1 MDYFLWYNFD
11 MGKKI
16 NVERLI
22 KEATHHKFVFN
33 EETEQ
38 VEDNLAELLDET
50 TDDTF
55 YYVGISDFVISY
67 FKTYLDTEW
76 NIRAIFQIGFPY
88 SYPASGI
95 IDENNIPRR
104 VPVTHP
110 GYKIREYLKDKVWN
124 LFVFTK
130 KKFDKT
136 IIGFNNYNS
145 CKLAY
150 KPDDSSD
157 TFVFFVSD
165 ENEFG
170 KPVYDRSFSFVTG
183 RLISRYVDYYK
194 TIQKILEKGYLIERR
209 IDFETFRDIDFE
221 FVEVPSDSLYIEYLN
236 FLYRYKESVTNLF
249 GYPTDEEVIKP
260 LSNEV
265 DFINHIKEI
274 KTGDILLNY
283 FSLNRSEK
291 KYAIRSSIAEKDQ
304 SKAKCECIMRSKDL
318 SPFYILSYLQSDFL
332 KEFVLTS
339 YKPVYEDFEKTI
351 DEHKESGD
359 ELEFFRSQYFF
370 NLHHDNDEDWE
381 DLDIHNIPI
390 IVNHSVDTNYF
401 EKKYQWEKQQ
411 KLTIQR
417 KLEKQSKTLMYN
429 TNAKDII
436 LRDMKELKECFHRGT
451 YKAAIIMAGSI
462 LEAFLIDWL
471 SEINDTNYFEED
483 YLVFDS
489 YRQRYRRADLKDY
502 ISVIAELKKP
512 NWFDAA
518 AKATEIRKKR
528 NLVHAKLYIND
539 NDISRET
546 CTEVINFLEAVINT
560 RWQ

>member
-274 KTGDILLNY
+274 KTGDIL
-283 FSLNRSEK
+283 
-291 KYAIRSSIAEKDQ
+291 
-304 SKAKCECIMRSKDL
+304 
-318 SPFYILSYLQSDFL
+318 
-332 KEFVLTS
+332 
-339 YKPVYEDFEKTI
+339 
-351 DEHKESGD
+351 
-359 ELEFFRSQYFF
+359 
-370 NLHHDNDEDWE
+370 
-381 DLDIHNIPI
+381 
-390 IVNHSVDTNYF
+390 
-401 EKKYQWEKQQ
+401 
-411 KLTIQR
+411 
-417 KLEKQSKTLMYN
+417 
-429 TNAKDII
+429 
-436 LRDMKELKECFHRGT
+436 
-451 YKAAIIMAGSI
+451 
-462 LEAFLIDWL
+462 
-471 SEINDTNYFEED
+471 
-483 YLVFDS
+483 
-489 YRQRYRRADLKDY
+489 
-502 ISVIAELKKP
+502 
-512 NWFDAA
+512 
-518 AKATEIRKKR
+518 
-528 NLVHAKLYIND
+528 
-539 NDISRET
+539 
-546 CTEVINFLEAVINT
+546 
-560 RWQ
+560 